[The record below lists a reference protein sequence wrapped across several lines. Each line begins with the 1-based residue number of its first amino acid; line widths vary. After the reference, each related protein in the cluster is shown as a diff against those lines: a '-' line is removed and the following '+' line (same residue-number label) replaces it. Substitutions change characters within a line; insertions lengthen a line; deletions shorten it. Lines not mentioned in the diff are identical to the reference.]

1 MRGCGILFHEFLLVR
16 VQFPGLSKIRSI
28 MMRYK
33 SLLCC
38 AAGYFLFSAI
48 GAQTS
53 GQETT
58 KSVHGV
64 PKLVDIENRSVDAS
78 DMILNAITIFLC
90 GDVMTGRGIDQ
101 ILPHPSDPTIY
112 EPYMKTDQGYVK
124 IAEEVNGAIDFPVS
138 FSYVWGN
145 VLKEMDRVLPDVKII
160 NLETSVTKSNDY
172 WKGKGINYRMHP
184 ENVSILTAAKIDVC
198 SLANNH
204 VLDWGYSGLLE
215 TMETLKNIDIKITGA
230 GRNLIEAQVPAVQK
244 VQNKGRVIVFAFGLG
259 NSGIPS
265 IWGAEE
271 KKPGV
276 NLLEDLSTKSIRD
289 IQKKVRRVKC
299 EGDIVVA
306 SIHWGSN
313 WGYGIPKKQRVFSHR
328 LIDEAEVDIIHGHS
342 SHHVKAIEVYKE
354 KLILYGCGDFLN
366 DYEGIS
372 GYEEFRADLSLM
384 YFAMVDPSTG
394 KLLGLQMTPT
404 KIRRF
409 QVIRASN
416 VDTRWLKE
424 ILNREGAS
432 FGTNVIVGKDNRL
445 TLQWD

>member
-1 MRGCGILFHEFLLVR
+1 MRGCGILFHDFLLVL
-16 VQFPGLSKIRSI
+16 VQFSRLSKIRSI

-38 AAGYFLFSAI
+38 VASYFLFSAI
-48 GAQTS
+48 GAQAS

-64 PKLVDIENRSVDAS
+64 PKLVNIENRSVDAS
-78 DMILNAITIFLC
+78 DRILNAITIFLC

-112 EPYMKTDQGYVK
+112 EPYMKTAQGYVK

-145 VLKEMDRVLPDVKII
+145 ALEEMDRVLPDVKII

-276 NLLEDLSTKSIRD
+276 NLLEDLSTRSIRD
-289 IQKKVRRVKC
+289 IQKKVRRVKR